1 MQTTDVF
8 MMSLVGPFSF
18 FLAQERCIMGTFYRV
33 PHHVLKRGFAR
44 HRTTSGDGECWEK
57 GGLANNGGKRWTA
70 NKQVGD
76 AFLCRFAWRTPSF
89 TGAVWGRGLV
99 ISAVYLTI
107 FDVARQC
114 ITSHIKKLKNVRNI
128 IVDESKKLRRFE
140 LFAFSDV
147 FRFSRRCG
155 SLMNTF
161 VLVEPELKG
170 WWIGLR
176 LSVVRTYV
184 EILKIHNAL
193 IAGKKVCLPSATSW
207 DSTSRPI
214 KLCIVELEDVDF
226 LQMRTGM
233 EGKEWME
240 KNENVWE
247 IIACPF
253 SLSSFQMI
261 KYVLFSFEASIGSR
275 DGLLEAF
282 HRRKAAEFHPRLY
295 QEKVESPFA

>member
-1 MQTTDVF
+1 
-8 MMSLVGPFSF
+8 
-18 FLAQERCIMGTFYRV
+18 
-33 PHHVLKRGFAR
+33 
-44 HRTTSGDGECWEK
+44 
-57 GGLANNGGKRWTA
+57 
-70 NKQVGD
+70 
-76 AFLCRFAWRTPSF
+76 
-89 TGAVWGRGLV
+89 
-99 ISAVYLTI
+99 
-107 FDVARQC
+107 
-114 ITSHIKKLKNVRNI
+114 
-128 IVDESKKLRRFE
+128 
-140 LFAFSDV
+140 
-147 FRFSRRCG
+147 
-155 SLMNTF
+155 MNTF